1 METEIFKLSAYE
13 LVEAY
18 KNKTL
23 SPVEV
28 TKSIIDRANKIDKE
42 VNAFVLIDEEKAIL
56 QARQSEER
64 WQSSSQ
70 KSSIDGVP
78 TAIKDLLYTTGVAI
92 TPGVDFDENRGNK
105 TIRFS
110 YARSHNDIKEGLIK
124 IKKFMKLKGYIN

>member
-78 TAIKDLLYTTGVAI
+78 TAIKDLLYT
-92 TPGVDFDENRGNK
+92 K
-105 TIRFS
+105 
-110 YARSHNDIKEGLIK
+110 
-124 IKKFMKLKGYIN
+124 